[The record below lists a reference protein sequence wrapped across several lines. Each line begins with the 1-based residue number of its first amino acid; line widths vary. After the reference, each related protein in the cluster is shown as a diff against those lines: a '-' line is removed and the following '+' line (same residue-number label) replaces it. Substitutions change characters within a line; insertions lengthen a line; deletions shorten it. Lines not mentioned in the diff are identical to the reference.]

1 MIQYSLKLQNL
12 NQILEIYD
20 TIKVANGGLLID
32 LNLGMILTLTIKN
45 NLCSTIN
52 NDTLFN
58 NIKLTA
64 CAAWVQFYKYSNL
77 SKYRYFNP

>member
-58 NIKLTA
+58 NLN
-64 CAAWVQFYKYSNL
+64 AAWVYKYSNL